1 MEGEAMAN
9 WFRRPAGAVVVQF
22 VGIDKRKRTLSL
34 GNVGDRVAERAYR
47 VVESLVDAARYS
59 QPAPPDAVA
68 WLDGL
73 PDETYSR
80 FVAVG
85 LVNAREKRDAA
96 RVTVAAHAEAYLARR
111 TDVKHSTRLVLGHV
125 IRNLADYFQTTPL
138 ADVMAGDCDDF
149 ARWLASGGRSADQ
162 SKRKGA
168 GLSPAT
174 CGKRLQWCSS
184 IFRDGV
190 RRGLIPSNPFDD
202 VKKPGATNTDRQQY
216 VPAEVI
222 ETLIEAEP
230 DPEWRA
236 LLAMSRYL
244 GVRVPS
250 EPFSMVWSDVDWERK
265 RIRIPSPK
273 TECHGKA
280 FRVAPLL
287 PEVMRH
293 LEALDAVAPE
303 GSLHVF
309 SRLRERESAK
319 AAETGLWANLNLRT
333 GLLRKLA
340 KAGIAPWPKLWH
352 ALRASAE
359 TDLAARFPIHVV
371 AGWLGNTPKIAAKHY
386 LMTTDDDFDRAATE
400 TALPKALLALPET
413 VGIDRK
419 PTPGNAKTPRKSGF
433 LLHRIA
439 ERGREQPAFSAGNQ
453 GVPLECA
460 AESAAAM
467 DGNYLRPAETVAGG
481 VVVDPLLD
489 RLAAAWPGLGDAD
502 RLAVVGLAERL
513 AVLVP
518 NKTNASG

>member
-1 MEGEAMAN
+1 MAN
-9 WFRRPAGAVVVQF
+9 WFRRPGGAVVVQF
-22 VGIDKRKRTLSL
+22 VGLDKRKRTLSL
-34 GNVGDRVAERAYR
+34 GTSNDRTAERAFR
-47 VVESLVDAARYS
+47 VVEALVDAARYS

-73 PDETYSR
+73 PDEAYAR

-85 LVNAREKRDAA
+85 LVNAREKRDSA

-125 IRNLADYFQTTPL
+125 VRNLADYFQTTAL
-138 ADVMAGDCDDF
+138 ADVTAGDCDDF

-162 SKRKGA
+162 SKRMGA

-184 IFRDGV
+184 IFRDAV
-190 RRGLIPSNPFDD
+190 RRGLISSNPFDD

-222 ETLIEAEP
+222 ETLITNEP

-236 LLAMSRYL
+236 LLALARYL
-244 GVRVPS
+244 GVRTPS
-250 EPFSMVWSDVDWERK
+250 EPFSLTWDCIDWEKR
-265 RIRIPSPK
+265 RIRVNSPK

-280 FRVAPLL
+280 FRMAPIL
-287 PEVMRH
+287 PEVMPH
-293 LEALDAVAPE
+293 LERLFDDAPKGTVYV
-303 GSLHVF
+303 L

-319 AAETGLWANLNLRT
+319 AAETGLWANFNLRT

-386 LMTTDDDFDRAATE
+386 LMTTDDDFDRAASE

-433 LLHRIA
+433 LLHNIA
-439 ERGREQPAFSAGNQ
+439 ERG
-453 GVPLECA
+453 LEPPT
-460 AESAAAM
+460 
-467 DGNYLRPAETVAGG
+467 R
-481 VVVDPLLD
+481 
-489 RLAAAWPGLGDAD
+489 GL
-502 RLAVVGLAERL
+502 
-513 AVLVP
+513 
-518 NKTNASG
+518 